1 MYRAPRA
8 AQVVGRDIKP
18 KLCKSKTVS
27 CLCAYAKCL
36 TLNWLILWPL
46 SLLTYELTSIA
57 IVPDLRYPCVRCRR
71 RGRATLSIIQLQLD
85 GISNWSELASLP
97 LFLFLSLSHSLLPAH
112 VRWRELSGQT
122 ASDRRWIASTAAVC
136 RAEFTARTLSH
147 NMLISGP
154 HVRAAF
160 VAWGPNQIA
169 VAAAIRGQTF
179 AMLGWLFGMLVREG
193 TNFTMSEVESFTFR
207 HSFIFN
213 FFRYNFYWLST
224 DKHLRFKINLII
236 RWKIL

>member
-1 MYRAPRA
+1 MPNEIGHQRGPTLPFGIRIEPNKLMYRAPRA

-85 GISNWSELASLP
+85 GISNWSESRWLLSLSLP
-97 LFLFLSLSHSLLPAH
+97 LSLPLSFSLTL
-112 VRWRELSGQT
+112 
-122 ASDRRWIASTAAVC
+122 ASTCALA
-136 RAEFTARTLSH
+136 
-147 NMLISGP
+147 
-154 HVRAAF
+154 
-160 VAWGPNQIA
+160 
-169 VAAAIRGQTF
+169 
-179 AMLGWLFGMLVREG
+179 
-193 TNFTMSEVESFTFR
+193 
-207 HSFIFN
+207 
-213 FFRYNFYWLST
+213 
-224 DKHLRFKINLII
+224 
-236 RWKIL
+236 